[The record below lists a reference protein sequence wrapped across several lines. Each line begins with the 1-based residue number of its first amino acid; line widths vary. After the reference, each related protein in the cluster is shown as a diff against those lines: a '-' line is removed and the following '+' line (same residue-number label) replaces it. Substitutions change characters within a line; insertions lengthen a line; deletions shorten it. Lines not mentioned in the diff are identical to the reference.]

1 MDQTHSVTGG
11 QEVNDDLSNEE
22 IANLLVIEFQKKVID
37 RCAEKYPGTLF
48 PFLSKDQVLTAV
60 ADVRAMLDDE
70 LRRSA
75 RPVGRD
81 VQ

>member
-1 MDQTHSVTGG
+1 M
-11 QEVNDDLSNEE
+11 NAE
-22 IANLLVIEFQKKVID
+22 IATVLVFEFQQKVKA

-48 PFLSKDQVLTAV
+48 DLLSREQVLTAA

-75 RPVGRD
+75 GPVGRD